1 MVLHLD
7 NVSVRYAAAGKPAV
21 QNCGFSLRPGEKT
34 ALVGCN
40 GSGKSTLLLAIAG
53 LVGYSGDITV
63 DGIRVERTNL
73 KAVRQRLGF
82 LFSVPD
88 DQLLFP
94 DPVQD
99 IAFALT
105 RRGAPRDKAR
115 AEALELMDTLGIG
128 GLSGASVHALSHG
141 QRMRVALAGA
151 IITKPP
157 LLLLDEPSGGL
168 DPPGR
173 AALARRLAAM
183 DSAMLIATHDLD
195 FARRV
200 CSGWVLLEN
209 GSVVRRD
216 SDMDALL
223 HLWT

>member
-1 MVLHLD
+1 MVLRLN
-7 NVSVRYAAAGKPAV
+7 NVSVRYATGKKPAV
-21 QNCGFSLRPGEKT
+21 ENCGFSVRPGEKI

-53 LVGYSGDITV
+53 LVSHSGDITV
-63 DGIRVERTNL
+63 DGIKVSRTTL
-73 KAVRQRLGF
+73 KTVRQRLGF

-105 RRGAPRDKAR
+105 RRGTPRDQAR
-115 AEALELMDTLGIG
+115 DEALKLMDTLGIAD
-128 GLSGASVHALSHG
+128 LSGASVHALSHG
-141 QRMRVALAGA
+141 QRMRVALAGT

-173 AALARRLAAM
+173 TALARRLVDM

-200 CSGWVLLEN
+200 CSGWILLEN
-209 GSVVRRD
+209 GSILRQSD
-216 SDMDALL
+216 DMDALL
-223 HLWT
+223 HLWD